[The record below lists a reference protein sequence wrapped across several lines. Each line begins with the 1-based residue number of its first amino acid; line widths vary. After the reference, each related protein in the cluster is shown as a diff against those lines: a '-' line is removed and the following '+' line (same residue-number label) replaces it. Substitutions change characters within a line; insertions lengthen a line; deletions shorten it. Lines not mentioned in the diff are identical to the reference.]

1 MSDPKPVIPES
12 LGLCSA
18 RLQRADAHIA
28 RFIADGKLVGAV
40 TLVTRKDQLCHF
52 NVQGYADREKQTP
65 MSDTTLF
72 RIYSM
77 TKIITSVAAM
87 IVYEEGLIDLNDPVS
102 KYIPAFADQQVQLED
117 GSLVA
122 ANRPTTIYD
131 LLRHTGGL
139 PNDYNLEKLI
149 ESDRTL
155 ATFADELGARPLISQ
170 PGEKWIYGYQTD
182 VLARIVEIVSE
193 QPFANFLRDR
203 IFDPLDMV
211 DTGFDVPEEK
221 RERLA
226 VCYRYAKDGSL
237 TPIMGNEADSLFV
250 REKTFHSAAGG
261 LVSSTRDY
269 LRFATMLLR
278 QGELDGVRIL
288 GRKTVELMTLDHLPE
303 AHPDLQIGTQ
313 QFRFGLGVSV
323 VTDVAKTRCL
333 SSLGDFGWGGAAGTQ
348 VWMNP
353 EEEMVVMIMIQVR
366 AEVPTGV
373 MDVYKRLVYQALIG

>member
-1 MSDPKPVIPES
+1 MSEPKRVIPES

-28 RFIADGKLVGAV
+28 RCIADGKLVGAI

-52 NVQGYADREKQTP
+52 NIQGYADRENAIP
-65 MSDTTLF
+65 MRDDTLF

-77 TKIITSVAAM
+77 TKIITSVAAL

-102 KYIPAFADQQVQLED
+102 QYIPAFANQMVDLGGGYAD
-117 GSLVA
+117 A
-122 ANRPTTIYD
+122 DRPTTIYD

-139 PNDYNLEKLI
+139 PHDYNLEELI
-149 ESDRTL
+149 GSDRTL
-155 ATFADELGARPLISQ
+155 ASFAEEIGARPLIAQ
-170 PGEKWIYGYQTD
+170 PGERWIYGYQTD
-182 VLARIVEIVSE
+182 VLARIVEIVSG
-193 QPFANFLRDR
+193 QSFDRFLRDR
-203 IFDPLDMV
+203 IFEPLDMP

-237 TPIMGNEADSLFV
+237 STANGNEPDSLFV
-250 REKTFHSAAGG
+250 RPKTFFSASGG
-261 LVSSTRDY
+261 LVSTTRDY

-278 QGELDGVRIL
+278 KGELDGVQLL
-288 GRKTVELMTLDHLPE
+288 GRKTVDLMTLDHLP
-303 AHPDLQIGTQ
+303 AGHPNLQIGTQ
-313 QFRFGLGVSV
+313 CFRFGLGVSV
-323 VTDVAKTRCL
+323 VADVAQSRCL

-353 EEEMVVMIMIQVR
+353 EEEMVVMIMIQIR
-366 AEVPTGV
+366 ADIPTGV
-373 MDVYKRLVYQALIG
+373 MDVYKRLVYQALVN